1 MADRDSTG
9 EAEVSPPSGVVPP
22 GPVDAR
28 AGDDREL
35 GVGRLFGLL
44 VALALVLGTA
54 GVVCLLLY
62 RAFQGGLEREDPPPS
77 PVPEARE
84 RVLPP
89 EPRLQESPPRDM
101 AELRAREDAVLSS
114 YGVVDGDAG
123 TVRIPIERA
132 IDLAARGVRAAPG
145 PEVVPQHAPPPP
157 GREPSTPGDLPDGGA
172 P

>member
-1 MADRDSTG
+1 MAERDLPA

-28 AGDDREL
+28 VGDDREL
-35 GVGRLFGLL
+35 GVGRLFGLI
-44 VALALVLGTA
+44 VALALVLGA
-54 GVVCLLLY
+54 SAVVCLLLY
-62 RAFQGGLEREDPPPS
+62 RAFQRGLEREDPPPP

-101 AELRAREDAVLSS
+101 AELRAREEGVLSS
-114 YGVVDGDAG
+114 YGVVDRDAG

-132 IDLAARGVRAAPG
+132 IALAARGVRPARGPETTPG
-145 PEVVPQHAPPPP
+145 PAPPPP
-157 GREPSTPGDLPDGGA
+157 GREPSTPGKMPDGGA